1 MFSPAFYFGMRNFF
15 NKVYTHLKEL
25 GNLTP
30 IAFVTTFLPIL
41 GSTILLILGIPLGYW
56 LRENWELGMPLYLL
70 GVLVFCGL
78 ALLPTNVIGIIG
90 GWAFSFELGIAI
102 LITGVVGA
110 AVISFLI
117 HTRIVGEK
125 LPQVFEK
132 HPKAR
137 AVYEALLEQNLWRT
151 TLIIFLLRI
160 SVIMPFAL
168 TNFLMASA
176 RVPLRSYIA
185 GTFFGMLPR
194 SSAVVFVGAGLSE
207 LNFENP
213 QDSWLLITGI
223 IATIF
228 SVIIISSI
236 SKRAL
241 ERLTGG
247 NRPI

>member
-1 MFSPAFYFGMRNFF
+1 MKNIFGKISDYIR
-15 NKVYTHLKEL
+15 EL

-30 IAFVTTFLPIL
+30 IAFVTTFLPML
-41 GSTILLILGIPLGYW
+41 GSTILLIIGIPLGYW
-56 LRENWELGMPLYLL
+56 LRENWEIGTLLYLL
-70 GVLVFCGL
+70 GVLIFCGL
-78 ALLPTNVIGIIG
+78 ALLPTNVIGVIG
-90 GWAFSFELGIAI
+90 GWAFSFDLGITI

-110 AVISFLI
+110 ALISFLI
-117 HTRIVGEK
+117 HRRIVGEK

-132 HPKAR
+132 HPKAQ

-176 RVPLRSYIA
+176 RVPLGSYIA

-207 LNFENP
+207 LNFDNP
-213 QDSWLLITGI
+213 QSLWLLILGI
-223 IATIF
+223 AATIV
-228 SVIIISSI
+228 SVIIISNI
-236 SKRAL
+236 SRHAL
-241 ERLTGG
+241 EHLTGDKAVV
-247 NRPI
+247 